1 MLKVRL
7 VFDDKMLSDQGRKS
21 IKDNIRS
28 ENRQKNTIAVLIS
41 ILLLTPFLLI
51 IKAIFEGLLYH

>member
-28 ENRQKNTIAVLIS
+28 ENTQKNTIAVLIS